1 MDCIRI
7 RLYVLTH
14 YGLTCLHFDALAVMM
29 RLGYDAEIA

>member
-1 MDCIRI
+1 MDCIKI

-14 YGLTCLHFDALAVMM
+14 YGLTCLHFNAVVVAM